1 MLEGCQHWRVYAPV
15 QKLPRQDSNPL
26 TEEEMNHRKPV
37 IDVELSPGDMLYI
50 PRGWIYQANT
60 VHGGKPTLFLSLHTM
75 RHWSWCDFLELL
87 IPDAL
92 EAVTESETST
102 LLRQGLPRNFLNYMG
117 VMHEY
122 RDDQDLPEGLRQVA
136 QNLDPNE
143 SAKSD
148 RDEEDMKQ
156 LRQVQDTF
164 KAEARKRIMRICK
177 EALDM
182 ITAGCDQMAKR
193 FLSERL
199 PPVLSHSEV
208 TKRETVKIRAPTMV
222 RCIRKGAA
230 RIVLEDGKAILYH
243 CMDNAREFQA
253 EPLSPLEFEVDDG
266 PALEALLTTTYPHWI
281 CVQDLN
287 HGTIEDKIE
296 IAQAL
301 YDEGILEVH

>member
-1 MLEGCQHWRVYAPV
+1 
-15 QKLPRQDSNPL
+15 
-26 TEEEMNHRKPV
+26 
-37 IDVELSPGDMLYI
+37 
-50 PRGWIYQANT
+50 
-60 VHGGKPTLFLSLHTM
+60 
-75 RHWSWCDFLELL
+75 
-87 IPDAL
+87 
-92 EAVTESETST
+92 
-102 LLRQGLPRNFLNYMG
+102 MG

-148 RDEEDMKQ
+148 RDDDDMKQ

-266 PALEALLTTTYPHWI
+266 PALEALLTTTHPHWI